1 MSINT
6 SEMFLSYIG
15 QFLCWVFLSNRLIC
29 AGAGHLVFR
38 GIKPKV
44 TACISSRMLIVFCVV
59 TGIKMHAIASN
70 VFSHKDVQNYRGEP
84 NYAGRMDPEVY
95 KSVVQL

>member
-15 QFLCWVFLSNRLIC
+15 QFLCWVFLSHRLIC
-29 AGAGHLVFR
+29 AGHLVLR
-38 GIKPKV
+38 GIKPIV

-59 TGIKMHAIASN
+59 TGIKMHAIA
-70 VFSHKDVQNYRGEP
+70 
-84 NYAGRMDPEVY
+84 
-95 KSVVQL
+95 

>member
-1 MSINT
+1 
-6 SEMFLSYIG
+6 
-15 QFLCWVFLSNRLIC
+15 
-29 AGAGHLVFR
+29 
-38 GIKPKV
+38 
-44 TACISSRMLIVFCVV
+44 MLIVFCVV

-95 KSVVQL
+95 KSGVQL